1 MFPAGDKEER
11 RSPIGVGGRAKHRLD
26 ARASDGIMYVCSV
39 ASDGIICLLIV
50 WYLMGLVGI
59 YVYVVDCSPGGEGT
73 HRKGRLSV
81 AYTDA

>member
-39 ASDGIICLLIV
+39 ASDGIICLLNV
-50 WYLMGLVGI
+50 LYLMGFGRM
-59 YVYVVDCSPGGEGT
+59 YVYIVE
-73 HRKGRLSV
+73 HQMALYSV
-81 AYTDA
+81 YICM